1 MSNFGPP
8 LHIIQKPYIVNIL
21 NKPKLNKPKVKPLST
36 KQKIPKVKPLSTK
49 QKIPKVVEK
58 NPIIRL
64 PSFDFVNIDQMKQEY
79 TQEINDSEFI
89 SQVELDES
97 DIQRLDFLIIDEYEK
112 IICELDKITYI
123 YNNID
128 STHIHPGTTLYD
140 TKMDI
145 YYKQIAPLRESYMKN
160 LDEILNIYG
169 TSY

>member
-1 MSNFGPP
+1 MSKFGPP
-8 LHIIQKPYIVNIL
+8 LHIIQQPYVVNILNKPILNKPKL

-36 KQKIPKVKPLSTK
+36 KQKT
-49 QKIPKVVEK
+49 PKVVEK

-97 DIQRLDFLIIDEYEK
+97 DIQRLDFLITDEYEK